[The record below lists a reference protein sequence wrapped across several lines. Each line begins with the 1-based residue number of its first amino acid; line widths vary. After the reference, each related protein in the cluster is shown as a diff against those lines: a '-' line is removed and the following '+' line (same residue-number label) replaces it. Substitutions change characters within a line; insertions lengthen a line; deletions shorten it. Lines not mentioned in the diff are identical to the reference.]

1 MYASANTKTKI
12 NQGVPALVPLGDAIW
27 EKGTN
32 KEDITGSS
40 GSGSSATPLL
50 VHLEPRHTTNNAGD
64 CVPSF
69 GKTEINK
76 RRSSPSGI
84 SLSSE
89 RDKVESCNYNTSW
102 EVLNDRM
109 KKCY

>member
-50 VHLEPRHTTNNAGD
+50 VHLEPRHTTL
-64 CVPSF
+64 
-69 GKTEINK
+69 TTQEIACPALAK
-76 RRSSPSGI
+76 RRLIRGAPRPQGFHC
-84 SLSSE
+84 LVRE
-89 RDKVESCNYNTSW
+89 TK
-102 EVLNDRM
+102 
-109 KKCY
+109 